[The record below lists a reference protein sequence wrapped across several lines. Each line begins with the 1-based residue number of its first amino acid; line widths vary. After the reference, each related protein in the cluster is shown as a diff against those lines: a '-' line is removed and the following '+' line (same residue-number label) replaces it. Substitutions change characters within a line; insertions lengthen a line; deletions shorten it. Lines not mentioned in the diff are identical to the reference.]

1 MNLNFFKIF
10 DLESEKSAKLD
21 FLKSYTSESA
31 PLIKASVVV
40 AGLFLLLLGFVD
52 CYVAP
57 AIVIKTRMVNYGI
70 NLGILTSAL
79 LFTYSRHL
87 VRFGQ
92 LFSFLLSLFV
102 GVSVIITIPRGG
114 GELAQLY
121 FCCLIL
127 VVIWTHTILR
137 LQFNLAV
144 ASTIAIIIVYNLFFY
159 FREFNVFSSNQ
170 LLTTNFYLM
179 TAFVLGAWSTRSTEK
194 MFLKNYLQFIQLS
207 REREK
212 LTRSEAQLKE
222 ADKMKAKLFS
232 IISSDLRKPISG
244 LLAILNL
251 YNAGAITSEE
261 FKRHLKNIT
270 ISIDSLSVLCD
281 NLLSWSIIQIND
293 SRLQMKETNI
303 WSIVSSVFSNARPL
317 AERKGIR
324 LLNEVDGN
332 IEVLCDPVMIELVV
346 RNLIL
351 NAIKFT
357 EKGKITVSATIL
369 GNTLRAQVEDT
380 GCGIP
385 REVASKL
392 FDWNYRTSTLG
403 TKFEKGSGIG
413 LLLCKE
419 FIERHGG
426 VLSFSTEIG
435 EGTRFYFTLP
445 VGQMPR
451 KK

>member
-1 MNLNFFKIF
+1 MKLNFFQIF
-10 DLESEKSAKLD
+10 DLKDQKSAKLD
-21 FLKSYTSESA
+21 FLKSYTAESA
-31 PLIKASVVV
+31 PLIKISVVV

-52 CYVAP
+52 CYAAP
-57 AIVIKTRMVNYGI
+57 AMAVKTRMLNYGI
-70 NLGILTSAL
+70 NLGILIGAL

-92 LFSFLLSLFV
+92 LFSFLLSMFI
-102 GVSVIITIPRGG
+102 GVSVIITIPHGG
-114 GELAQLY
+114 DGLAQLY
-121 FCCLIL
+121 FSCLIL
-127 VVIWTHTILR
+127 VIIWTHTILR

-144 ASTIAIIIVYNLFFY
+144 ASTIAIIITYNLFFY
-159 FREFNVFSSNQ
+159 FRENNALLSNR
-170 LLTTNFYLM
+170 LLTANFYLV
-179 TAFVLGAWSTRSTEK
+179 TAFVLGAWSTRSTER
-194 MFLKNYLQFIQLS
+194 MFLKNYMQYLQLS

-212 LTRSEAQLKE
+212 LANSEAQLKE

-251 YNAGAITSEE
+251 YNSGAITSEE

-303 WSIVSSVFSNARPL
+303 WSIVSNVFSNARPL

-324 LLNEVDGN
+324 LHNEVDGN

-357 EKGKITVSATIL
+357 EKGKITVSAAIL
-369 GNTLRAQVEDT
+369 GNQLRTQVEDT

-419 FIERHGG
+419 FIEKHGG
-426 VLSFSTEIG
+426 VLSFSTEIDK
-435 EGTRFYFTLP
+435 GTRFYFSLPAGQTL
-445 VGQMPR
+445 